1 WASPRPT
8 SSPACRTS
16 TDPMS
21 GSAFRTWRTRRRRA
35 SNWPNCGEARGPRDL
50 RTDPTNG
57 ERRPNR
63 RRSIGPDERAPRT
76 GLELEVRTEAVNSLG
91 NHIWDLRQ
99 GDADDNRTSP
109 YGRGWRNVVISTAM
123 EFNYLTAT
131 VSFIMLV
138 IVPALS
144 VGLVP
149 PLFIIYSRK

>member
-1 WASPRPT
+1 
-8 SSPACRTS
+8 
-16 TDPMS
+16 MS
-21 GSAFRTWRTRRRRA
+21 
-35 SNWPNCGEARGPRDL
+35 ARHQQAL
-50 RTDPTNG
+50 
-57 ERRPNR
+57 ER
-63 RRSIGPDERAPRT
+63 
-76 GLELEVRTEAVNSLG
+76 EVRTDAVNSLG

-138 IVPALS
+138 IAPALL

-149 PLFIIYSRK
+149 PLFIIYSRKTFGAAAAIY